1 MLAAIDAES
10 GSKVSKE
17 ASPLTV
23 GSFNSCLSPL
33 AMFLKDKFLLLER
46 LKNRGVLEMNRFE
59 RLALQLK
66 PETHVEP
73 ETKFQLSRREW

>member
-1 MLAAIDAES
+1 
-10 GSKVSKE
+10 
-17 ASPLTV
+17 
-23 GSFNSCLSPL
+23 
-33 AMFLKDKFLLLER
+33 MFLKDKFLLLER